1 MGLCGNISLFMAT
14 VPLGGEATM
23 SWKCESEWVSEWVRV
38 TIESRTSPVFDT
50 MKPILFVW
58 EYLCCLTLA
67 LGMIGCII
75 SKRKKNFFWN
85 KWFWANCDLFFV
97 PEKSQSIICSVC
109 AVTLQNIM
117 NISQSFL
124 CDFLPILDYHQ
135 NFPGRKIRSCV
146 L

>member
-1 MGLCGNISLFMAT
+1 MGLCGNLSLFMAT

-23 SWKCESEWVSEWVRV
+23 SWKCESEWVSEGDNRKQNFTRFWHNEAHIVCLGV
-38 TIESRTSPVFDT
+38 SLLFDIGT
-50 MKPILFVW
+50 NGV
-58 EYLCCLTLA
+58 
-67 LGMIGCII
+67 IGCII

-85 KWFWANCDLFFV
+85 KWFCANCDLFFV

-109 AVTLQNIM
+109 AVTLQNMM

-124 CDFLPILDYHQ
+124 CDLLPILDYHQ